1 MSLTTE
7 KKLLSKNYYPLVN
20 TTSEMTYVKKF
31 DECTQYTIKKRHS
44 KYVVTFPIAGST
56 SSYTTHFDDYELAS
70 KYLYDIVDEI
80 VV

>member
-1 MSLTTE
+1 MSLATE
-7 KKLLSKNYYPLVN
+7 KKLISRNYYPLVN

-31 DECTQYTIKKRHS
+31 DECTQSTIKKRHS
-44 KYVVTFPIAGST
+44 KYVVTFPIAGSS
-56 SSYTTHFDDYELAS
+56 SSYTTHFNDYELAS

>member
-1 MSLTTE
+1 M
-7 KKLLSKNYYPLVN
+7 NAHN
-20 TTSEMTYVKKF
+20 I
-31 DECTQYTIKKRHS
+31 QRHS